1 MAIVKPPDAPVPGQQ
16 GRAGGIGELLE
27 NTLIRFGTRLLN
39 ACKETIAGI
48 LRFGLDTFMEGIE
61 PFMIRAYK
69 PILGMMRNA
78 PGCPPALIETIDL
91 ALSGTS
97 QAGAGVLAMLGT
109 AASGAVIGS
118 FTSTLTAPLTM
129 YANSKVLPQRPDLA
143 TMQALLRRRAIN
155 DTRYQQLLGDLGWSD
170 ELSSAIGQL
179 THPRPDIAV
188 MVQNAFRNGQGLD
201 TLKDELSRRGFLPPD
216 IDTILNV
223 VRPLPGPGDLIR
235 MAVREAFT
243 PDIAQKFG
251 LYQDYPGQFGEY
263 MAKQGYSEEWARA
276 WWAAHW
282 DLPSATMG
290 MEMLHRR
297 IIDSGDFAT
306 LLRALDV
313 SPYWRPKVES
323 LSYAPYTRVDVRR
336 MFQVGVIK
344 TRAELVTA
352 YKDLGYD
359 DTKAGNLADFT
370 VIEYGETERE
380 ATKTD
385 ILQAYQ
391 IGRLSGAEAT
401 GMLTDMGYPEWII
414 QTYLGRVDLARITKT
429 TNEAI
434 SYTKTLYVNG
444 QFSKSD
450 VYTQLGKI
458 PLPSAEI
465 ERYLE
470 EWDVPRQTKITR
482 PTRAELRKFFVQG
495 ELSETDFRQELAGYR
510 LSEKYVEWYVQDAKI
525 ELVQTA
531 KETADKALLE
541 VQRVALARLKTAADI
556 ASADIDLDIARLKLA
571 QADLKMA
578 ITPEMDYDRMVELE
592 TQIANAARQIKVLQ
606 VTKAEVKSGYVKE
619 KGAI

>member
-1 MAIVKPPDAPVPGQQ
+1 
-16 GRAGGIGELLE
+16 
-27 NTLIRFGTRLLN
+27 
-39 ACKETIAGI
+39 
-48 LRFGLDTFMEGIE
+48 
-61 PFMIRAYK
+61 
-69 PILGMMRNA
+69 
-78 PGCPPALIETIDL
+78 
-91 ALSGTS
+91 
-97 QAGAGVLAMLGT
+97 
-109 AASGAVIGS
+109 
-118 FTSTLTAPLTM
+118 
-129 YANSKVLPQRPDLA
+129 
-143 TMQALLRRRAIN
+143 
-155 DTRYQQLLGDLGWSD
+155 
-170 ELSSAIGQL
+170 
-179 THPRPDIAV
+179 

-450 VYTQLGKI
+450 VYTQLGKV